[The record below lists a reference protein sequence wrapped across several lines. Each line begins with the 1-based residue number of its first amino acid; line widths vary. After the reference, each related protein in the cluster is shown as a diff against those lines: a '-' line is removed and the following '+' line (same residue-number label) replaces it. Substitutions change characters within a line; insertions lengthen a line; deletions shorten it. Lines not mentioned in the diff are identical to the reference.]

1 MCEARIQNAKKKCK
15 LQGKM
20 EAHDV
25 QNGFKKFLFGASSK
39 PSFQGIKCN
48 GSNEWNAGEK
58 GIVKGE
64 KTLQGKKC
72 KQMQPSSQNKYGPEC
87 EKDINNCQGIENFFL
102 LKNSLKKQNDP
113 KCEKNNNNA
122 FAYLA
127 SPAAPPMGDL
137 LWWLKVT

>member
-1 MCEARIQNAKKKCK
+1 MNSSGTQDNRWWWRGMTFMCEARIQNAKKKCK

-64 KTLQGKKC
+64 KTLQGKNAKTNATV
-72 KQMQPSSQNKYGPEC
+72 QQTKYGPEC

-102 LKNSLKKQNDP
+102 LENSLKNKMAQNA
-113 KCEKNNNNA
+113 KRITIMH
-122 FAYLA
+122 LHI
-127 SPAAPPMGDL
+127 
-137 LWWLKVT
+137 

>member
-25 QNGFKKFLFGASSK
+25 QNGFKNFLFGASSK

-48 GSNEWNAGEK
+48 GSNQWNAGEK

-72 KQMQPSSQNKYGPEC
+72 KKMQPSSKTNMAQNVKRILIIAKELKTFSC
-87 EKDINNCQGIENFFL
+87 LKTR
-102 LKNSLKKQNDP
+102 LKNKMTQNA
-113 KCEKNNNNA
+113 KRITIMH
-122 FAYLA
+122 LHI
-127 SPAAPPMGDL
+127 
-137 LWWLKVT
+137 